1 MENTEITKSH
11 LNNRIC
17 QHCGVKTSTVTPSF
31 YYVFNISLSCNI
43 NIPSFFGNL
52 WWVLLLGNHLNYSLY
67 PVISD
72 LKFPYPISFP
82 SKYLASVLHL
92 YPVKSDV
99 VKLTFQIWYIQTGN
113 RHWQRKSFQ
122 ITSSFYLPQ
131 QDTKRPTT
139 MKKKHAPFRRQYLV
153 LFSRAFRRVYKP
165 RKYERQVGY
174 CMVYITILYHAIKN
188 TGGN

>member
-1 MENTEITKSH
+1 MNGRKPKEEAPLGEGRGLSFPH
-11 LNNRIC
+11 PVDFGLNWISR
-17 QHCGVKTSTVTPSF
+17 
-31 YYVFNISLSCNI
+31 ISLFPIGKKENDL
-43 NIPSFFGNL
+43 PT
-52 WWVLLLGNHLNYSLY
+52 LY

-99 VKLTFQIWYIQTGN
+99 VKLTFQIWYTNN

-139 MKKKHAPFRRQYLV
+139 MKKKQAPFTRQYLV
-153 LFSRAFRRVYKP
+153 LFSRAFRRVCIP
-165 RKYERQVGY
+165 RTEIQA
-174 CMVYITILYHAIKN
+174 TSEILHGIHN
-188 TGGN
+188 